1 MPNTRQEHLVALAV
15 DLTAWGPTKSKRRS
29 IMRVALL
36 TGVAALSL
44 LGAASAQAETIY
56 VQEPNML
63 ATSPGYVYTAPTFG
77 QTGYASGYAVTPDG
91 RAVIAEPPSS
101 YVVVAPPREVV
112 MSPPLVVAP
121 RDTYAPRQVYE
132 HRVLPRDTGIVT
144 TGYSNTR
151 SCFVDLNGFER
162 CY

>member
-1 MPNTRQEHLVALAV
+1 
-15 DLTAWGPTKSKRRS
+15 
-29 IMRVALL
+29 MRVALL

-56 VQEPNML
+56 VAEPNML
-63 ATSPGYVYTAPTFG
+63 ATPPGYVYAAPTFG

-91 RAVIAEPPSS
+91 QAVIAEPPAS

-112 MSPPLVVAP
+112 VNPPLVVA
-121 RDTYAPRQVYE
+121 RRGTYAPRPMYE
-132 HRVLPRDTGIVT
+132 PRVLPRESGIVT
-144 TGYSNTR
+144 TGYSNAR